1 MKPYLI
7 VEWNDIE
14 SEAHGWLCI
23 HNLVKGLAGGGTRMH
38 PSVTREEVMRLAEIM
53 AYKYN
58 AAGIPDCGGCKAG
71 IV

>member
-58 AAGIPDCGGCKAG
+58 SAASPTAAAARPA
-71 IV
+71 